1 MPTKKQLVQDLRDAG
16 LRKKTARQLA
26 KAADQARSGDRAAR
40 SVVDQQSTALRDG
53 ISATVSHAKPP
64 AKKSSAKKAAKKS
77 TAKRSTAKRSTAR
90 KSTAKRPT
98 ARKSTAKKSS
108 AKRTSRKS
116 TARK

>member
-1 MPTKKQLVQDLRDAG
+1 MDAAVATKKQLVQDLRDAG

-40 SVVDQQSTALRDG
+40 SIVDQQSTALRDG

-64 AKKSSAKKAAKKS
+64 TKRSSGKKAAKKS
-77 TAKRSTAKRSTAR
+77 TAKRSTA
-90 KSTAKRPT
+90 
-98 ARKSTAKKSS
+98 RKSTAKKPSAKKSS
-108 AKRTSRKS
+108 ARSTSRAS